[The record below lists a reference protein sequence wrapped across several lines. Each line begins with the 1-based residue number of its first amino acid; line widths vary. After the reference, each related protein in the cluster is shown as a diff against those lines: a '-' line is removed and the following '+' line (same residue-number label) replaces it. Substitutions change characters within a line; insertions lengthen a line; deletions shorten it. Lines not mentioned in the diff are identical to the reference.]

1 MEKSPAKVALLGLG
15 GFGSV
20 YCDNLFKNA
29 VLQEEAQLCAA
40 VDPFAETCKWYPEL
54 QKRSIPVYKDLDSLF
69 AAMHPDLCCI
79 ATPIQF
85 HKSQTIRC
93 LQEGCGVLLEKPFS
107 GCSDDCREIIAA
119 RDATDSYLSIG
130 FQWCSDPVMRKAKA
144 DRDAGLFGAPLACK
158 AIVLW
163 PRDEAYYK
171 RGIGW
176 AGRRYAKDGTAIF
189 DSVASNATA
198 HYLFNMLW
206 FYWFGNIFL
215 QYFTPKQMGGLYLL
229 GGLAGALFYVA
240 AYNIFPYFADKQSMM
255 CGASAAIMAV
265 VLAITV
271 RIPDY
276 KVNLLFLG
284 SVSLKYIAAVTVF
297 IDLFSMTSANAG
309 GHIAHIGGAVMGIL
323 FAVFWK
329 RGKDLTRPI
338 NAFVDIIFTF
348 FSRPRFKVR
357 RPRYTKSSGSTTS
370 GGRRRPESDYE
381 YNARKKREMDEIDAI
396 LDKIKK
402 SGYSA
407 LTEAEKKRLFD
418 AGKPN

>member
-119 RDATDSYLSIG
+119 RDATGSYLSIG

-206 FYWFGNIFL
+206 F
-215 QYFTPKQMGGLYLL
+215 MGQGDEGSLPAKTTAVERRANPIEMYDTLELRSELDNGAKLL
-229 GGLAGALFYVA
+229 
-240 AYNIFPYFADKQSMM
+240 
-255 CGASAAIMAV
+255 
-265 VLAITV
+265 
-271 RIPDY
+271 
-276 KVNLLFLG
+276 
-284 SVSLKYIAAVTVF
+284 YIASHA
-297 IDLFSMTSANAG
+297 A
-309 GHIAHIGGAVMGIL
+309 
-323 FAVFWK
+323 
-329 RGKDLTRPI
+329 GKDHYRDPCFEYTFEKGVLRYNHPAD
-338 NAFVDIIFTF
+338 NAPDEITFYGNDGQVIHYGKSIRNPDGLKIIQAVENARKGRTGETNCPPELALKHILMLEEAD
-348 FSRPRFKVR
+348 RVC
-357 RPRYTKSSGSTTS
+357 
-370 GGRRRPESDYE
+370 GGVQDFPADQVENLDGFHTVKGLGEALLAE
-381 YNARKKREMDEIDAI
+381 YNAGA
-396 LDKIKK
+396 
-402 SGYSA
+402 
-407 LTEAEKKRLFD
+407 
-418 AGKPN
+418 